1 MLKAEPV
8 VPVARLVLEDA
19 VLTSNLIFAA
29 STGAL
34 LFLVISNVSRAERV
48 IAEEL
53 AALFLDLASSAKLAM
68 ISRGLR
74 A

>member
-1 MLKAEPV
+1 LQAEPV
-8 VPVARLVLEDA
+8 VPVAWLILEDA
-19 VLTSNLIFAA
+19 VLTSDLILAA
-29 STGAL
+29 SAGAL

-53 AALFLDLASSAKLAM
+53 AALFLDLASSAKLTM
-68 ISRGLR
+68 ISRALR